1 MTEIILNGYLG
12 KMGRVIINSVSQ
24 RDDCTIVAGVDAV
37 SDGTDSSF
45 DFPVFSKI
53 DDVDMHADVIVDFS
67 HPSALDNVLKYAVA
81 KKLPVVIATTGL
93 TETQTDDIHAAADV
107 IPVFYTANMSIGVNL
122 LCELAKKAAAVLYP
136 DFNIEII
143 EQHHNQKLDA
153 PSGTALMIANEI
165 SSVLDENIDYEYD
178 RHLKR
183 EKRPQNEIGIH
194 SVRAGTI
201 VGEHEVIFGGKDE
214 IVKISHTA
222 MSKEIFATGALN
234 AAIFIKD
241 KEPGV
246 YSMKEM
252 IG

>member
-24 RDDCTIVAGVDAV
+24 RDDCTIVAGVDAF

-53 DDVDMHADVIVDFS
+53 EDVDIHADVIVDFS
-67 HPSALDNVLKYAVA
+67 HPSALDSVLKYAVA

-122 LCELAKKAAAVLYP
+122 ICELAKKAASILYP

-165 SSVLDENIDYEYD
+165 SSVLDENVDYEYD

-241 KEPGV
+241 KKSGM

>member
-24 RDDCTIVAGVDAV
+24 RNDCTIVAGVDAF
-37 SDGTDSSF
+37 SGGKDSSF

-53 DDVDMHADVIVDFS
+53 EDVDIHADVIVDFS
-67 HPSALDNVLKYAVA
+67 HPSALDSVLKYAVS

-122 LCELAKKAAAVLYP
+122 LCELAKKAASILYP

-165 SSVLDENIDYEYD
+165 SSVIDENVDYEYD

-234 AAIFIKD
+234 AAIFIKE
-241 KEPGV
+241 KESGM

>member
-12 KMGRVIINSVSQ
+12 KMGRVIMNSVAQ
-24 RDDCTIVAGVDAV
+24 RDDCKIVAGVDAFR
-37 SDGTDSSF
+37 DSSDF
-45 DFPVFSKI
+45 PTSFPVFSKI
-53 DDVDMHADVIVDFS
+53 KDVNMKADVIIDFS
-67 HPSALDNVLKYAVA
+67 HPSALDGVLRYAVSR
-81 KKLPVVIATTGL
+81 KLPVVIATTGL
-93 TETQTDDIHAAADV
+93 TETQADDIHAASEV

-122 LCELAKKAAAVLYP
+122 LCELAKKAATLLYP

-165 SSVLDENIDYEYD
+165 SSVLDENVDYEYD

-214 IVKISHTA
+214 ILKISHTA

-234 AAIFIKD
+234 AAAFIKNR
-241 KEPGV
+241 EPGM